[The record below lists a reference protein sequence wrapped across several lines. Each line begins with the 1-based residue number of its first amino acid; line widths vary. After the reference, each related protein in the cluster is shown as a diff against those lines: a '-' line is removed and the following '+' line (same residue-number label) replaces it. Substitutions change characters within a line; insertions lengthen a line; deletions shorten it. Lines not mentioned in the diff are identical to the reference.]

1 MKILPVMCL
10 VVTFSLIMVGCTI
23 QPNKLKTSEIQE
35 PTQVS
40 ATTSPEPTA
49 STEMYLGQQ
58 TNPTE
63 AYEKLCAWV
72 DKSDIIIELSFADGV
87 VKDTSYEAGF
97 AFSSIER
104 TARLAREGCNYR
116 TGFKFSELANK
127 GEVQVAVWGYNDNRK
142 RQLLNEPIN
151 LTFDSEGKPDIS
163 LPIRI
168 TVLD

>member
-1 MKILPVMCL
+1 MKNLQAYFL
-10 VVTFSLIMVGCTI
+10 VLVASYFIVGCTI
-23 QPNKLKTSEIQE
+23 QPNNRKTNEIQE
-35 PTQVS
+35 PTPIS
-40 ATTSPEPTA
+40 ATVTPGPTA
-49 STEMYLGQQ
+49 SIEMNLGQHSSQ
-58 TNPTE
+58 AE
-63 AYEKLCAWV
+63 AYDKLCAWV

-97 AFSSIER
+97 ALSSIER

-116 TGFKFSELANK
+116 TGFKFSELADK

-151 LTFDSEGKPDIS
+151 LTFDSEGKPS
-163 LPIRI
+163 VVLPILI

>member
-1 MKILPVMCL
+1 MKTLRAFFL
-10 VVTFSLIMVGCTI
+10 VLVPSYFLVGCTI
-23 QPNKLKTSEIQE
+23 QLNDLKTSEIQE

-40 ATTSPEPTA
+40 ATSTPEPTV

-58 TNPTE
+58 TNPDE

-97 AFSSIER
+97 SFSSIER
-104 TARLAREGCNYR
+104 TARLAREGCNYQ

-127 GEVQVAVWGYNDNRK
+127 GEVQVAVWGYTDNRK

-151 LTFDSEGKPDIS
+151 LTFDSEGKPSIP

>member
-1 MKILPVMCL
+1 MKNLQAFYL
-10 VVTFSLIMVGCTI
+10 VLVASYFMVGCTI
-23 QPNKLKTSEIQE
+23 QPNIQKTSELQE

-40 ATTSPEPTA
+40 ATTTPEPTVT
-49 STEMYLGQQ
+49 TEMYLGQQ

-116 TGFKFSELANK
+116 TGFKFLELADK

-142 RQLLNEPIN
+142 RRLLNEPIN
-151 LTFDSEGKPDIS
+151 LSFDSDGKPNIS
-163 LPIRI
+163 LPIQV

>member
-1 MKILPVMCL
+1 MKTLPVIF
-10 VVTFSLIMVGCTI
+10 VVIATSIIMVGCTI
-23 QPNKLKTSEIQE
+23 QPNALKTSKIQE
-35 PTQVS
+35 PTQVP
-40 ATTSPEPTA
+40 TTSTPEPTA

-58 TNPTE
+58 TNPSE

-97 AFSSIER
+97 SFSSIER
-104 TARLAREGCNYR
+104 TARLAREGCNYQ

-127 GEVQVAVWGYNDNRK
+127 GEVQVAVWGYTDNRK

-151 LTFDSEGKPDIS
+151 LTFDSEGKPSIP

>member
-1 MKILPVMCL
+1 MKLLQKLVLL
-10 VVTFSLIMVGCTI
+10 VVTSCFMFGCTI
-23 QPNKLKTSEIQE
+23 QPNDLKTSEIQQ
-35 PTQVS
+35 PTPIS
-40 ATTSPEPTA
+40 ATTTPEPTV

-72 DKSDIIIELSFADGV
+72 DKSDIIIELSFADGI

-116 TGFKFSELANK
+116 TGFKYSELAGK

-151 LTFDSEGKPDIS
+151 LTFDSEGKPNIP